1 MDDALYIGHRR
12 GFPRTIAG
20 VSLDL
25 AAGNAA
31 LQAAIAANAAQGDL
45 HEERRL
51 RAMAVMRAAWSY
63 IDLPERQ
70 VRVRWDRSVPR
81 TWCEV
86 WTDDRG
92 AREVWSRKSADVAT
106 LEVLAAWW
114 SQQEVIP

>member
-1 MDDALYIGHRR
+1 MDSLRIGQRR
-12 GFPRTIAG
+12 SLARTIAG

-70 VRVRWDRSVPR
+70 VRVRWDRSIPR

-114 SQQEVIP
+114 SRQEVIP

>member
-1 MDDALYIGHRR
+1 MNSLRIGQRR
-12 GFPRTIAG
+12 GFSHTITG

-25 AAGNAA
+25 VAGNAA
-31 LQAAIAANAAQGDL
+31 MQAAIAANSI
-45 HEERRL
+45 EEDRRH
-51 RAMAVMRAAWSY
+51 RAMTTLRAAWTRLN
-63 IDLPERQ
+63 LPERQ

-92 AREVWSRKSADVAT
+92 AREVWSRKGADVAT

-114 SQQEVIP
+114 SRQEVIP